1 MYLQSYQ
8 KSQHNKMSCRKVS
21 RNIYFKNRFNNYIH
35 SAAILYI
42 ILFCF
47 PSTSFGWSIPFFGNI
62 FSVQDDSNVK
72 SHDIKFEEQS
82 SITPT
87 IYHKETDFYSSHI
100 LREASDKE
108 VTVPTG
114 NSSLLI
120 VGTLVLGGLVIT
132 SIFLYA
138 LDVYATSRI
147 DQYLYDYYGPEL
159 YDRYT
164 SVYDPNSNQAP
175 YNTNGY
181 YAATTASQ
189 YYGIKRSDEVKEV
202 VICLWVKLRGL
213 NLKYSMQILLNILP
227 Y

>member
-1 MYLQSYQ
+1 MYLQALQ
-8 KSQHNKMSCRKVS
+8 KPQHNKMSCRRGS
-21 RNIYFKNRFNNYIH
+21 RKLCFKDRFNNYIH

-42 ILFCF
+42 ILFCL
-47 PSTSFGWSIPFFGNI
+47 PSISFGWSIPFFGNI

-87 IYHKETDFYSSHI
+87 LHHKETDFYSNHI
-100 LREASDKE
+100 LRDASDKE

-120 VGTLVLGGLVIT
+120 VGTLVLGALVIA
-132 SIFLYA
+132 SVFLYA

-181 YAATTASQ
+181 YSATTAAQ
-189 YYGIKRSDEVKEV
+189 YYGIKRSDEVMGV
-202 VICLWVKLRGL
+202 VNCLWFKLRCL
-213 NLKYSMQILLNILP
+213 NFLH
-227 Y
+227 